1 MRESER
7 ERERVRERM
16 RERASE
22 RDITIRLPLLKMPS
36 CKVEWELSISKIWYA
51 KTSFAVRLIIAVS
64 YAQKNNLSN

>member
-1 MRESER
+1 MEGQRKSER
-7 ERERVRERM
+7 EKRERVREIYITTTPLPRM
-16 RERASE
+16 
-22 RDITIRLPLLKMPS
+22 KMPS